1 MENLGMGIA
10 MILCFVVVPI
20 VSEVITF
27 LTKNK

>member
-27 LTKNK
+27 LIKNK